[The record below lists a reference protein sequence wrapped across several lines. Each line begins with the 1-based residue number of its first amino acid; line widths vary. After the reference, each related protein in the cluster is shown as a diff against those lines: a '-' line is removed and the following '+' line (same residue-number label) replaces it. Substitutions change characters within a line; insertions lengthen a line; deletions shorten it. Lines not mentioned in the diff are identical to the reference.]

1 MPTTAISLITSTSK
15 PNIAVNLLFIGIIAL
30 SLWLLYLQ
38 YKSNARKRSRLLTPV
53 RPASILKINSYTS
66 FGIMATVQFKDGACP
81 QLGERIQR
89 EEGSL
94 YKITGVLPDNSPQN
108 ENRNENRQKVWDCRL
123 EKL

>member
-1 MPTTAISLITSTSK
+1 M
-15 PNIAVNLLFIGIIAL
+15 NLLFIGIIAL

-38 YKSNARKRSRLLTPV
+38 YKSNARKRSRMLTPV

-66 FGIMATVQFKDGACP
+66 FGIMATVQFKDDGCP
-81 QLGERIQR
+81 QPGDRIQR

-94 YKITGVLPDNSPQN
+94 YKITGVLPEKSTEKETGQLEPAK
-108 ENRNENRQKVWDCRL
+108 RVWDCRL

>member
-1 MPTTAISLITSTSK
+1 M
-15 PNIAVNLLFIGIIAL
+15 NLLFIGIVAL

-66 FGIMATVQFKDGACP
+66 HGIMATVQFKDNSCP

-89 EEGSL
+89 EGDL
-94 YKITGVLPDNSPQN
+94 YKITGIIPETEPEADAG
-108 ENRNENRQKVWDCRL
+108 KVERVWACRL